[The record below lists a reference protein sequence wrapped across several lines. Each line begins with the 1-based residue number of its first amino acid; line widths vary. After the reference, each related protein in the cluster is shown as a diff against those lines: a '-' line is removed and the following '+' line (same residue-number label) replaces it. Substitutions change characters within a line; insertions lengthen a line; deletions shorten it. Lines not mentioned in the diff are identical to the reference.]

1 MGDFLKDID
10 KLCGTQN
17 NWIALPLT
25 GSVIAGM
32 EMILTIPLNA
42 VIVYCLIK
50 ERKQK
55 YKSLF
60 YKLVLNIAICDLLT
74 GLIADP
80 IAIETFIKEAIKMKV
95 ALVEVYLIH
104 LSLFITDAVA
114 LLTLSI
120 LSVERIVAIML
131 PVKHHKG
138 VKRSIEN
145 GLIISAWIL
154 GSALVSPYFQLGF
167 IRQLFVFSTFNIVVT
182 VLSLV
187 VTALTYNYKMKTKIS
202 THSTATSSQSTDHLS
217 VQFNGQRP
225 ESDADMANLNDTTSS
240 TLNIRVIS
248 VQFNDQQQSA
258 LAAEAPF
265 TVAQLVGLVD
275 PRARPG
281 RHRGPPE
288 CSGEQLAL
296 DFDGGVASGVDNL
309 PTVQMDDLAHASG
322 SYPYYW
328 ARPRPS
334 TDRHR
339 FAPPSRVAT
348 DTLSGFR
355 PSAGPLRDEI
365 RLHAPQSADAG
376 QRRLRSARD
385 LEGDRRAGLPGQLR
399 PQARDRLLAGVP
411 RDGV

>member
-167 IRQLFVFSTFNIVVT
+167 IRQLFVFSTVNIVVT

-202 THSTATSSQSTDHLS
+202 THSTATLSQSTDHLS

-225 ESDADMANLNDTTSS
+225 ESDADMANPNDTTSS

-248 VQFNDQQQSA
+248 VQFNDQQQSDRDDMSN
-258 LAAEAPF
+258 LNETKVVDF
-265 TVAQLVGLVD
+265 TESKSPSMTANQEERD
-275 PRARPG
+275 
-281 RHRGPPE
+281 
-288 CSGEQLAL
+288 SGEHTPTTTEHTPATTERRTSVTGTNHNLHTNENKKNQHKATRTFILMLCVFIATY
-296 DFDGGVASGVDNL
+296 L
-309 PTVQMDDLAHASG
+309 PTTFTMLYMNVCTECNCLVIHIMRDVSALSIL
-322 SYPYYW
+322 SSSVL
-328 ARPRPS
+328 RPLN
-334 TDRHR
+334 
-339 FAPPSRVAT
+339 FIL
-348 DTLSGFR
+348 TLK
-355 PSAGPLRDEI
+355 
-365 RLHAPQSADAG
+365 H
-376 QRRLRSARD
+376 LRSSVFQIFQKA
-385 LEGDRRAGLPGQLR
+385 
-399 PQARDRLLAGVP
+399 
-411 RDGV
+411 